1 MMARLAAVLVAVF
14 VLWAGAAFAQAVT
27 QPAYRLGPS
36 DKVRVTVFG
45 EPDLSGEFLVSG
57 TGVVALPLV
66 GGVPVGE
73 LTIPEAEL
81 RLAERLK
88 QGFLNNPRV
97 SVEVLNFR
105 PFYIL
110 GEVNNPGSYAYVDG
124 MTVLNAVALGG
135 GYTYRADKKD
145 IKVRRDVNGQTRE
158 VRVQQETTVMPGDV
172 VEVGERFF

>member
-1 MMARLAAVLVAVF
+1 MIARLAALLFCLFLVWNNAS
-14 VLWAGAAFAQAVT
+14 FAQAVG

-45 EPDLSGEFLVSG
+45 EPDLSGEFLISG
-57 TGVVALPLV
+57 TGIVALPLV
-66 GGVPVGE
+66 GGVAVGGS
-73 LTIPEAEL
+73 TIPEAEAK
-81 RLAERLK
+81 LADRLK

-110 GEVNNPGSYAYVDG
+110 GEVNNPGSYPYVDG

-145 IKVRRDVNGQTRE
+145 IKIRREVNGATKE
-158 VRVQQETTVMPGDV
+158 IRVPQETTVMPGDV